1 MSYIRV
7 DNNVVTTAG
16 MVHPNPS
23 DDSWFEYGGPIPQ
36 GWLMWDE
43 QTGTVV
49 VDHEAGKESLRA
61 IAKDVREEDLLGL
74 THTLTDGSVIQVRPQ
89 DYQYLSLA
97 IQRGLAID
105 WVLEDN
111 TVRLTSI
118 QELTEALDSGL
129 NQGVAIWSTYTEVI
143 KDD

>member
-1 MSYIRV
+1 
-7 DNNVVTTAG
+7 
-16 MVHPNPS
+16 
-23 DDSWFEYGGPIPQ
+23 
-36 GWLMWDE
+36 
-43 QTGTVV
+43 
-49 VDHEAGKESLRA
+49 
-61 IAKDVREEDLLGL
+61 
-74 THTLTDGSVIQVRPQ
+74 VRPQ

-129 NQGVAIWSTYTEVI
+129 NQGIAIWSTYTEVI